1 MDTSKM
7 RLLPKMSSVNSY
19 KLLEIGHEIGRIAA
33 RLTELLE
40 DTVLRQQL
48 VEIVE
53 ELYDLGRVLEVY
65 QIFGGYINRSF
76 GLVAQ
81 RNGIRKDYFLRQ
93 YKHGIAEHEI
103 KFEHSLINHCTARG
117 FTLAA
122 RVIANRQGATY
133 IKPAN
138 SKSFFAVYEFLE
150 GEDKYTWDNPALN
163 DEEFVSA
170 SKMLAAFHTAAME
183 FDPGKF
189 QRAEPPI
196 RDLLPIFSASFRKFA
211 QIDNVSKFHRFF
223 LGHLKNILESIDN
236 TRIPGADVCH
246 MPLCPIHC
254 DFHPGNLKYENNR
267 VVGIFDFDW
276 SKIDLRLF
284 DVCMAVAYF
293 CCSWDEK
300 NDGDL
305 RLEKAALF
313 LNAYQDQLHQTDA
326 MKPLNAVEIKHL
338 PGMLTAANLCII
350 NWIVST
356 FYADDGLND
365 YEYLAYLKHSVRLLY
380 SIEKHRNT
388 ISQIAADLLKQT

>member
-7 RLLPKMSSVNSY
+7 RLLPEISSEKSNE
-19 KLLEIGHEIGRIAA
+19 LLEIGHEIGRVAA

-40 DTVLRQQL
+40 DTWLRQQL
-48 VEIVE
+48 VEIME
-53 ELYDLGRVLEVY
+53 ELYDLGRVQEVY
-65 QIFGGYINRSF
+65 EIFGGYINRSY
-76 GLVAQ
+76 GLVVQ
-81 RNGIRKDYFLRQ
+81 REGTRKGYFLRK
-93 YKHGIAEHEI
+93 YKSGISEHEI
-103 KFEHSLINHCTARG
+103 QFEHALINHCATRG
-117 FTLAA
+117 FTIAA

-133 IKPAN
+133 IMPVG

-150 GEDKYTWDNPALN
+150 GEDRYAWNNPTLN

-170 SKMLAAFHTAAME
+170 SKMLAKFHMAAIG

-189 QRAEPPI
+189 QRVEPPV
-196 RDLLPIFSASFRKFA
+196 RDLLPTLSSGFQKYAITGRT
-211 QIDNVSKFHRFF
+211 SKFTSFF
-223 LGHLKNILESIDN
+223 SSHLKNILESIDH
-236 TRIPGADVCH
+236 TRITEADASH
-246 MPLCPIHC
+246 MPICPIHC

-284 DVCMAVAYF
+284 DVCMAVDYF

-313 LNAYQDQLHQTDA
+313 LNAYQDQLHQTDR
-326 MKPLNAVEIKHL
+326 MKPLNAVEIKNL
-338 PGMLTAANLCII
+338 PGMLSAANLCII

-356 FYADDGLND
+356 FYADDDLND
-365 YEYLAYLKHSVRLLY
+365 YEYLAYLKHSVRLMY
-380 SIEKHRNT
+380 SIDKHRST
-388 ISQIAADLLKQT
+388 ISQIAADLLK